1 MNAWKTW
8 DRIFN
13 RISWTVLGVYIAY
26 ELGVRF
32 ALPADAVAGID
43 RYADWLIPVLLI
55 CRPFKGIFTNGTKIK
70 KELHTLFKK

>member
-26 ELGVRF
+26 EL
-32 ALPADAVAGID
+32 AV
-43 RYADWLIPVLLI
+43 PLLM
-55 CRPFKGIFTNGTKIK
+55 
-70 KELHTLFKK
+70 